1 MAEPADTPSAARAG
15 TDAPAGPPPDRA
27 PPSGRLTAAE
37 RAVTAV
43 TVGLLL
49 LVTFPVYGL
58 ANSTEPIVLG
68 MPWSMFWLVAWIAVE
83 FVVVLA
89 IYRREHQKGG
99 R

>member
-1 MAEPADTPSAARAG
+1 MAETPSTSSTG
-15 TDAPAGPPPDRA
+15 TDAQAGPATDRT

-37 RAVTAV
+37 RAVVAV
-43 TVGLLL
+43 TVGLLV

-58 ANSTEPIVLG
+58 ANTAEPIVLG

-89 IYRREHQKGG
+89 IYRREHRKGG